1 MAEQKACVNGV
12 HFSFLPPNAPLT
24 WLATTH
30 HQTARP
36 PSPSLPSAHWA
47 HLAVVHSAAVT
58 LHGSILDG
66 GGRRETDGTR
76 FWYFSADCF
85 HSPLSKNNTHFKTLS
100 ELGENKIL
108 IIKIFIF
115 GTNVLQEE
123 RLQFSCTRPSLL
135 PSSAPGNEATQDYA
149 ALSQQS
155 SRGHLPTA
163 SPFLWCPLSK
173 TGLRKLA
180 GAHPLRPWR
189 SSTYHHPEI

>member
-1 MAEQKACVNGV
+1 MAEQKACVSGV

-58 LHGSILDG
+58 LQGSILDG
-66 GGRRETDGTR
+66 GGRRETDGTW

-123 RLQFSCTRPSLL
+123 RLQFSCTRSSLL
-135 PSSAPGNEATQDYA
+135 PLLRTWEWGYTRLCSSISTVFTEDTY
-149 ALSQQS
+149 QQ
-155 SRGHLPTA
+155 HL
-163 SPFLWCPLSK
+163 
-173 TGLRKLA
+173 
-180 GAHPLRPWR
+180 R
-189 SSTYHHPEI
+189 SSGVPCPRQVWEN